1 MGDGETPQ
9 VLYEVRGPAAWLTL
23 NRPKRRNALGPE
35 AVEELLAL
43 LGRAAADPA
52 ARVVVLTGAGDRAFC
67 AGGDLGRM
75 SPADGRVAEH
85 ERRGR
90 FAALLTAMA
99 DHPTPIVARVNGMAL
114 GGGFGL
120 ALGCDLVVASD
131 AAQFG
136 TPEVDIGLWPFMI
149 TAIIQRNLPR
159 KLAVE
164 LMLTGRRLPAAE
176 AERWGLVNRLVP
188 PDALDQAVGE
198 LVETLAAKSP
208 LVLRLGRQSFHRAQD
223 MPFEDALAYLG
234 AMLTV
239 ALESE
244 DVAEGVSAFLQERP
258 PEWKGR

>member
-1 MGDGETPQ
+1 
-9 VLYEVRGPAAWLTL
+9 
-23 NRPKRRNALGPE
+23 
-35 AVEELLAL
+35 
-43 LGRAAADPA
+43 
-52 ARVVVLTGAGDRAFC
+52 
-67 AGGDLGRM
+67 
-75 SPADGRVAEH
+75 
-85 ERRGR
+85 
-90 FAALLTAMA
+90 
-99 DHPTPIVARVNGMAL
+99 
-114 GGGFGL
+114 
-120 ALGCDLVVASD
+120 
-131 AAQFG
+131 
-136 TPEVDIGLWPFMI
+136 MI

-188 PDALDQAVGE
+188 PDALDEAVGE

-223 MPFEDALAYLG
+223 MAFEDALAYLG
-234 AMLTV
+234 AVLTV